1 MQKIRV
7 LIVDDHTLV
16 RQGIRALLGLTE
28 NIEIVGEASDGREA
42 IDKTRQLKPDIVLM
56 DLSMQHMG
64 GLEATRRIRT
74 EFPATKVIAL
84 TQYDDSEYVIPIIEA
99 GARGFVTK
107 MASTMELA
115 TAIQAVYRGE
125 SYLSTAAATAL
136 VEICQMKKS
145 SDAESDSFH
154 QLSDRE
160 KEVLK
165 LIAEGYTAREIAETL
180 IVSQKTVEW
189 YKNNLMNKLNI
200 HSTAGLIKYA
210 IRKKIVT
217 L

>member
-7 LIVDDHTLV
+7 LIVDDHTLI
-16 RQGIRALLGLTE
+16 RQGIRALLSLTE

-42 IDKTRQLKPDIVLM
+42 IEKTRQLKPDIVLM
-56 DLSMQHMG
+56 DLAMQNMG

-74 EFPATKVIAL
+74 EFPATKIIAL
-84 TQYDDSEYVIPIIEA
+84 TQYDDTEYVIPVIEA

-145 SDAESDSFH
+145 SDGENDSFH
-154 QLSDRE
+154 LLSDRE
-160 KEVLK
+160 KEILK
-165 LIAEGYTAREIAETL
+165 LTAEGYTAREIAETL
-180 IVSQKTVEW
+180 IISQKTVEW
-189 YKNNLMNKLNI
+189 YKTSLMNKLNI

-210 IRKKIVT
+210 IRKRIVT